1 MRQYSVHK
9 RFVGDVDRFMNRDEN
24 IDKMMTFVINYLSLR
39 QVHSDEISNDEIMYV
54 LRKTTF
60 EDLDVP
66 ELYKELM
73 DELTNQQFIFR
84 IKRVKYIKNTQDSVS
99 IVSSPLIEAIGN
111 KLMMESISVD
121 NKKVALIDPES
132 DKQSEPEPKKE
143 GDNSLQDP
151 LPEDHSSDDSQN
163 DADYILSI
171 WNDPRKRLQWLLD
184 NLSYTSKKYNYSHP
198 SGYDVD
204 ELSKAL
210 GKDRKTIL
218 HYIRR
223 YLVENASKLKEVN
236 QDEIEKVKIE

>member
-132 DKQSEPEPKKE
+132 EKQPESKE
-143 GDNSLQDP
+143 GDNSSQDP
-151 LPEDHSSDDSQN
+151 LPEDHSSDGSEN
-163 DADYILSI
+163 DYDYVLSI
-171 WNDPRKRLQWLLD
+171 WNDPKKRLQWLLD
-184 NLSYTSKKYNYSHP
+184 NLSYTSTKYKYSHP

-210 GKDRKTIL
+210 GKDRKSIL

-223 YLVENASKLKEVN
+223 YLVENASKLKDGKHEM
-236 QDEIEKVKIE
+236 EKVKIE

>member
-9 RFVGDVDRFMNRDEN
+9 RFVSDVDRFMNRDEN

-39 QVHSDEISNDEIMYV
+39 QVHSDEISNEEIMYA
-54 LRKTTF
+54 LKKITF
-60 EDLDVP
+60 VDLDVP

-84 IKRVKYIKNTQDSVS
+84 IKRVKYIKNTKDSVS
-99 IVSSPLIEAIGN
+99 IVSSPLIRAIGN

-121 NKKVALIDPES
+121 NKKVTLIDPNSE
-132 DKQSEPEPKKE
+132 KETEPEE
-143 GDNSLQDP
+143 GSDSSHE
-151 LPEDHSSDDSQN
+151 PEDHSNDGAQN
-163 DADYILSI
+163 DYDYILSI
-171 WNDPRKRLQWLLD
+171 WNSPKKRLKWLLS
-184 NLSYTSKKYNYSHP
+184 NVSYTSTKYNYSHP

-223 YLVENASKLKEVN
+223 YLVENASKLKEVK
-236 QDEIEKVKIE
+236 QDEMEKFKIE

>member
-1 MRQYSVHK
+1 MRQYSTHK

-24 IDKMMTFVINYLSLR
+24 IDKMMTFVINYPSLR

-84 IKRVKYIKNTQDSVS
+84 IKRVKYIRNTQDSVS

-111 KLMMESISVD
+111 NLMMESISVD

-132 DKQSEPEPKKE
+132 EKQSELKE
-143 GDNSLQDP
+143 GDNSSQDP
-151 LPEDHSSDDSQN
+151 LPEDHSSDGSQN
-163 DADYILSI
+163 DYDYILSI
-171 WNDPRKRLQWLLD
+171 WNEPKKRLQWLLD
-184 NLSYTSKKYNYSHP
+184 NLSYTSTKYKYSHP

-210 GKDRKTIL
+210 GKDRKSIL

-236 QDEIEKVKIE
+236 QDEIEKVKME

>member
-132 DKQSEPEPKKE
+132 EKQSEPEPKE
-143 GDNSLQDP
+143 GDNSSQDP
-151 LPEDHSSDDSQN
+151 LPEDHSIDGSQN
-163 DADYILSI
+163 DTDYILSI
-171 WNDPRKRLQWLLD
+171 WNDPNKRLQWLLN
-184 NLSYTSKKYNYSHP
+184 NLSYTSKKHNYSHP
-198 SGYDVD
+198 SGYDID
-204 ELSKAL
+204 ELSKAV
-210 GKDRKTIL
+210 GKHKETIL
-218 HYIRR
+218 HYIRT
-223 YLVENASKLKEVN
+223 YLVKNASKLKEGK
-236 QDEIEKVKIE
+236 QDEMEKVKIE

>member
-84 IKRVKYIKNTQDSVS
+84 IKRVKYIKNTRDSVS
-99 IVSSPLIEAIGN
+99 IVSSPLIEEIGN

-132 DKQSEPEPKKE
+132 EKQPGSKE
-143 GDNSLQDP
+143 GDNSSQHP
-151 LPEDHSSDDSQN
+151 LPEDHSSDGSQN
-163 DADYILSI
+163 DYDYILSI
-171 WNDPRKRLQWLLD
+171 WNEPKKRLQWLLD
-184 NLSYTSKKYNYSHP
+184 NLSYTSTKYNYSHP

-223 YLVENASKLKEVN
+223 YLVENASKLKEDK
-236 QDEIEKVKIE
+236 QDEMEKVKIE

>member
-132 DKQSEPEPKKE
+132 EKQPESKE
-143 GDNSLQDP
+143 GDNSSQDP
-151 LPEDHSSDDSQN
+151 LPEDHSSDGSEN
-163 DADYILSI
+163 DYDYILSI
-171 WNDPRKRLQWLLD
+171 WNDPKKRLQWLLD
-184 NLSYTSKKYNYSHP
+184 NLSYTSTKYKYSHP

-210 GKDRKTIL
+210 GKDRKSIL

-223 YLVENASKLKEVN
+223 YLVENASKLKDGK
-236 QDEIEKVKIE
+236 QDEMEKVKIE

>member
-9 RFVGDVDRFMNRDEN
+9 RFVSDVDRFMNRDEN

-39 QVHSDEISNDEIMYV
+39 QVHSDEISNEEIMYA
-54 LRKTTF
+54 LKKITF
-60 EDLDVP
+60 VDLDVP

-84 IKRVKYIKNTQDSVS
+84 IKRVKYIKNTKDSVS
-99 IVSSPLIEAIGN
+99 IVSSPLIRVIGN

-121 NKKVALIDPES
+121 NKKVTLIDPNSE
-132 DKQSEPEPKKE
+132 KETEPEE
-143 GDNSLQDP
+143 GSDSSHE
-151 LPEDHSSDDSQN
+151 PEDHSNDGAQN
-163 DADYILSI
+163 DYDYILSI
-171 WNDPRKRLQWLLD
+171 WNNPKKRLKWLLS
-184 NLSYTSKKYNYSHP
+184 NVSYTSTKYNYSHP

-223 YLVENASKLKEVN
+223 YLVENASKLKEVK
-236 QDEIEKVKIE
+236 QDEMEKFKIE